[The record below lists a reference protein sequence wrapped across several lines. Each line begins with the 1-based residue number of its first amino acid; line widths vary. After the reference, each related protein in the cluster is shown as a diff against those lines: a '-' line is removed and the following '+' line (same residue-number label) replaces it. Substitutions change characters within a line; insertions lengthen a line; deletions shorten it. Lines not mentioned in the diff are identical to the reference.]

1 MFLVSYLFTLLLIF
15 SEKSRT
21 GPDLAGLEFPRA
33 MSLDQTRHNGSYLE
47 LKSPFRAKELW
58 ADRIVLELHFKLHR
72 HGPDF
77 AQFSNLQAHRKCH
90 FVTLRG
96 FPVHKHTGI
105 GPHAPSVWVDP
116 NEGVIQQHM
125 VGPSAVPADREPL
138 LCKHVG
144 YEFFALIPDRSGGA
158 DLPFVLP
165 DQQIGCRRKDER
177 RPGSKQPVTYQ
188 VRAR

>member
-47 LKSPFRAKELW
+47 LKSPFRTKDVR

-90 FVTLRG
+90 FVSLRG
-96 FPVHKHTGI
+96 FPVYKHTGI
-105 GPHAPSVWVDP
+105 GPDAPSVWVDP
-116 NEGVIQQHM
+116 DEGVIQQHM
-125 VGPSAVPADREPL
+125 VGPSAVAADREPL
-138 LCKHVG
+138 LWKHVG
-144 YEFFALIPDRSGGA
+144 YEFFALIPDRSGGCGVA
-158 DLPFVLP
+158 FFFSGWRLV
-165 DQQIGCRRKDER
+165 CRGDDE
-177 RPGSKQPVTYQ
+177 
-188 VRAR
+188 